1 MVRSLTLAPPPR
13 LRAYEFTQGNHRF
26 VVFEW
31 DAQAATAP
39 EPRVSLTDAER
50 AVHLLLLAGKSTREI
65 ASARGS
71 SERTVANQIAAVFRK
86 FGVHSRGELAAV
98 RAKVAAPDD

>member
-1 MVRSLTLAPPPR
+1 MVKSFTLAPPPQ

-31 DAQAATAP
+31 DAPAAPVP
-39 EPRVSLTDAER
+39 EPRVPLTAAER
-50 AVHLLLLAGKSTREI
+50 AVFRLLLAGMATSEI

-86 FGVHSRGELAAV
+86 FGVHSRGELAALSG
-98 RAKVAAPDD
+98 KVAAPHE